1 MSIEIA
7 PALTRE
13 EWRDRRHG
21 AISLDA
27 VLHEEYVVIE
37 EFDGTRATVSGPDEL
52 FALIALAFDAL
63 PDDDPRKPTRRW
75 VQELRLAA
83 NLAGLDYVTLP
94 PDAPQRQQATRSSET
109 LNLIASVVERLLP
122 PDDEHND

>member
-1 MSIEIA
+1 MSIDIA
-7 PALTRE
+7 PALTRD

-27 VLHEEYVVIE
+27 VLHDEYVVIE

-63 PDDDPRKPTRRW
+63 PDGDPRKPTRRW

-83 NLAGLDYVTLP
+83 NLASLDYVTLP
-94 PDAPQRQQATRSSET
+94 ADAPQRQQADRSRDMLE
-109 LNLIASVVERLLP
+109 LIARVLERLLP
-122 PDDEHND
+122 PED